1 MRDDHDWFLSLTWT
15 RDDSLLGTSRVVLS
29 WETAEAGGVEPGTYR
44 MVYNGDSKSLFGEIT
59 GFSGTSGNFTLV

>member
-1 MRDDHDWFLSLTWT
+1 M
-15 RDDSLLGTSRVVLS
+15 LGTSRVVLS